1 MQNDV
6 KAVGAIVGAA
16 SAVGGTSSV
25 TVATITSSAPGILGA
40 LGFATTTTVALPV
53 AGIVAVAGLVGY
65 GLSKGKQQA
74 RRY

>member
-25 TVATITSSAPGILGA
+25 TVATITSSAPGILVLWG
-40 LGFATTTTVALPV
+40 LP
-53 AGIVAVAGLVGY
+53 
-65 GLSKGKQQA
+65 QQLLLHFQ
-74 RRY
+74 